1 MSSKLVAIQRM
12 ETEKVDEYLSMM
24 INLDWLEEYDIEE
37 YKQIMNEVH
46 LQVEDNKRN
55 NGIEKIREAESLQ
68 QQVTRLASRKTMY

>member
-1 MSSKLVAIQRM
+1 M